1 MNTPKK
7 KTTSLRLSEPVRERL
22 EYLAKRQNRSLNNLV
37 DTLLAEVLGLREE
50 DEVQALPADF
60 HRAITKSELMK
71 GIENDL
77 KNIYTK

>member
-1 MNTPKK
+1 MSPSGKDSNTLLKG
-7 KTTSLRLSEPVRERL
+7 KTEV
-22 EYLAKRQNRSLNNLV
+22 LNNLV

-77 KNIYTK
+77 KKIYTK

>member
-22 EYLAKRQNRSLNNLV
+22 EYLAKKQNRSLNNLV

-50 DEVQALPADF
+50 DEVQALPVDF
-60 HRAITKSELMK
+60 HRAITKGELMK
-71 GIENDL
+71 GIEEDL
-77 KNIYTK
+77 KKIYTK